1 MYLDISE
8 DKNII
13 DVIVGI
19 AGASKSSSTYPISI
33 KRYDMDKILWCTGT
47 HALRRDAMKRYP
59 GLKCCTIAGGLFTT
73 LKGCQW
79 YADFRN
85 LEGIECVVADEPFIA
100 NMERFLDFCEA
111 FRGKIKI
118 IILGDDHQ
126 MLSPG
131 VGYKVV
137 RLFNEFCE
145 KDYVKVTRLTKT
157 LRTTHNGVEDKKL
170 TEIYEDAYAN
180 VDNIKISMYE
190 KYKDKFP
197 HITHEELIKR
207 GFNSKAVYIPYTK
220 ECEESLYLDLNLK
233 GQPNLE
239 VIPKGNIASDDNA
252 VYDPNNFKAPIACQ
266 LQAERLNLTSYWQ
279 AANIGTIPRT
289 QGKEVHDDCIGYIE
303 VPTYCTLS
311 NRAFYTAITRFWSY
325 DSIVFVDYESP
336 KNLKLNKFIGEPIKE
351 WSIMSTA
358 DDINIKD
365 GVVTQDIIDKYT
377 NGKDTDE
384 YVWRRDCL
392 RVKGELYF
400 RQLYEKPKTRSTA
413 KGLIKKSPELNFNAI
428 DDVYS
433 SIGHFFIMPHTISNH
448 SPKDFKYQMDLC
460 AAFHHMMAY
469 GYLPVAGK
477 VYTKYSPENF
487 NFFEVIKSDILVE
500 GSIVN
505 APFAQFLENETNTK
519 LQFAFGTDYEEGC
532 IAGKELLAKAYKS
545 KEDKADTKGVH
556 WGLFKRPYLTRVNLC
571 YETGETETSDLGV
584 KRRVVKKET
593 HIVRDPANVYEPL
606 ICSIQSYILMVHFAL
621 RLKLFE
627 RVSLEDGAI
636 LADAFYFN
644 EDKTDLVK
652 DFFENGVK
660 GKKYTYSF
668 KDFHL
673 DYRIFERPE
682 GIDWDDKDNLKI
694 LYQSYKDLKTRNQIY
709 CKRYYE
715 RHKK

>member
-8 DKNII
+8 DLNII
-13 DVIVGI
+13 DIIKGM
-19 AGASKSSSTYPISI
+19 AGTSKSSSLHPLLTE
-33 KRYDMDKILWCTGT
+33 RYGSYERFTST
-47 HALRRDAMKRYP
+47 NSLRRDAMCRYP
-59 GLKCCTIAGGLFTT
+59 GVKCSTVAGGLFTT
-73 LKGCQW
+73 VKGEW
-79 YADFRN
+79 YTDFRN
-85 LEGIECVVADEPFIA
+85 INSKCIVIDEVLQCNMKRVIE
-100 NMERFLDFCEA
+100 FCEEY
-111 FRGKIKI
+111 RGKLKI
-118 IILGDDHQ
+118 IICTDEKQ
-126 MLSPG
+126 MLVPHIG
-131 VGYKVV
+131 QHYL

-145 KDYVKVTRLTKT
+145 RDYVKVTQLTRT
-157 LRTTHNGVEDKKL
+157 LRTTHNGVEDTKL
-170 TEIYEDAYAN
+170 TAVYNDAYAN
-180 VDNIKISMYE
+180 VDNLNISLYE

-197 HITHEELIKR
+197 HITYKELLNK
-207 GFNSKAVYIPYTK
+207 GFNPDDFYITYTN
-220 ECEESLYLDLNLK
+220 EAEESLYLDFDVKN
-233 GQPNLE
+233 NSYLE
-239 VIPKGNIASDDNA
+239 FIPKGNIASDDNA
-252 VYDPNNFKAPIACQ
+252 EFGKYPIACQ
-266 LQAERLNLTSYWQ
+266 SQAERLHLSAYLQ
-279 AANIGTIPRT
+279 AKNIGTITRM
-289 QGKEVHDDCIGYIE
+289 QGREVPSGHKCYII
-303 VPTYCTLS
+303 VPTYCEMS
-311 NRAFYTAITRFWSY
+311 NRAFYTAITRCWSY

-336 KNLKLNKFIGEPIKE
+336 KNVMLKKFMGEPIKE

-358 DDINIKD
+358 DNVPITD
-365 GVVTQDIIDKYT
+365 GIVTQDIIDKYT

-384 YVWRRDCL
+384 YVWRRDRL

-400 RQLYEKPKTRSTA
+400 RQLYEKPKTRSSA

-433 SIGHFFIMPHTISNH
+433 SIGHFFIMPHTILNKST
-448 SPKDFKYQMDLC
+448 SDFKYQMDLC

-469 GYLPVAGK
+469 GYLPIAGK
-477 VYTKYSPENF
+477 VYTKYFPDKF

-505 APFAQFLENETNTK
+505 APFAQFLEEETNTE

-545 KEDKADTKGVH
+545 KEDKKDTKGVH
-556 WGLFKRPYLTRVNLC
+556 WGLFKRPYLTRLNIC
-571 YETGETETSDLGV
+571 YETNDTNISDLGI
-584 KRRVVKKET
+584 KKQVFKTET

-621 RLKLFE
+621 RLKLFG

-644 EDKTDLVK
+644 EEDKIELVK
-652 DFFENGVK
+652 DFFNNGVK
-660 GKKYTYSF
+660 GKNYKYSF
-668 KDFHL
+668 DDLHL

-682 GIDWDDKDNLKI
+682 NIEWTDKDNLKI